1 MNSSQTGRRD
11 ECVPNL
17 FKASLKEQQSHFS
30 RWNFVVLMS
39 TDWCCFLILTRN
51 MVSSSTTAIPTFTLC
66 NMIVHKLIMTYSSRQ
81 ACCKHS
87 NGHIFHMAFGFLVVL
102 VGLLFFL
109 KKLSIA
115 KITQL
120 KYRMISASRTEMY
133 VDGSGSDVI

>member
-1 MNSSQTGRRD
+1 
-11 ECVPNL
+11 
-17 FKASLKEQQSHFS
+17 
-30 RWNFVVLMS
+30 
-39 TDWCCFLILTRN
+39 
-51 MVSSSTTAIPTFTLC
+51 
-66 NMIVHKLIMTYSSRQ
+66 
-81 ACCKHS
+81 
-87 NGHIFHMAFGFLVVL
+87 MAFGFLVVL